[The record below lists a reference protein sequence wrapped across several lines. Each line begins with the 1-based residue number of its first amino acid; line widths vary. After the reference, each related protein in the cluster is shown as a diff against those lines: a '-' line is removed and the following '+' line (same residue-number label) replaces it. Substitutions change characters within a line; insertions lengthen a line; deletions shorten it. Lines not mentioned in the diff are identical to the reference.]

1 MRARGPLAS
10 RNFRLL
16 VGCDVT
22 SMVGTAMAGVAVPF
36 AVLRIGGSASD
47 VGFVT
52 AAGLIPTVVFLLFG
66 GVVADRLPRQHVML
80 MANLGQGAA
89 QAAFAILVLTGHA
102 RIWELMALTAARGCA
117 FGFYMPAAQ
126 GLLPQTV
133 AADDLASANS
143 VRRLGLNAAK
153 IGGAALG
160 GIVVA
165 AVGPGWGLVADAAS
179 YAAAAAL
186 RVGMRLGPL
195 PPVVRTGIATEL
207 REGWQSF
214 TSRTWLWS
222 VVVTCGVVNAVFAGA
237 FSVLGPVIAE
247 RDLGGASSWGI
258 ILAAMSAGAVL
269 GASLTLRFRPVRLLR
284 AATLM
289 LPLVAL
295 PLFALAIPLD
305 VTLIAAAALVAGIGD
320 EIFEVN
326 WTTAIQQQIPP
337 ALLSRVSAYD
347 AFGSYALGPVGTT
360 LAGPI
365 AVVAGLTVT
374 IAAGGG
380 VILAVSLAVLLVR
393 DVRNLTRQAAPQPTV
408 DQSYAECPVSEAKTQ
423 KSGSRS

>member
-1 MRARGPLAS
+1 MRARGPLSS
-10 RNFRLL
+10 RNFQLL

-52 AAGLIPTVVFLLFG
+52 AAGLLPTVVFLLFG
-66 GVVADRLPRQHVML
+66 GVIADRLPRQRVML
-80 MANLGQGAA
+80 VANLGQGAA
-89 QAAFAILVLTGHA
+89 QAAFAVLVLTDHA
-102 RIWELMALTAARGCA
+102 RIWEIMALTAVRGCA

-133 AADDLASANS
+133 GAADLASANS

-179 YAAAAAL
+179 YATAAAMRA
-186 RVGMRLGPL
+186 GMRLGAL
-195 PPVVRTGIATEL
+195 PPVVRTGIVTEL
-207 REGWQSF
+207 REGWRSF

-222 VVVTCGVVNAVFAGA
+222 VVAVCGVVNAVFAGA

-247 RDLGGASSWGI
+247 RDLGGASSWGL

-269 GASLTLRFRPVRLLR
+269 GASLTLRFRPARLLL
-284 AATLM
+284 AATLA

-295 PLFALAIPLD
+295 PLFALAFPLD
-305 VTLIAAAALVAGIGD
+305 VTLIVAAAVLAGVGD
-320 EIFEVN
+320 EVFEVN

-347 AFGSYALGPVGTT
+347 AFGSYALGPVGTS

-365 AVVAGLTVT
+365 ALAAGLTFT
-374 IAAGGG
+374 LAAGGG
-380 VILAVSLAVLLVR
+380 VILAASLAVLLVR
-393 DVRNLTRQAAPQPTV
+393 DVRHLSRHSANASV
-408 DQSYAECPVSEAKTQ
+408 DQHQQSVIVA
-423 KSGSRS
+423 